1 MPEAGAAPSGPPQ
14 APALAGHHG
23 LLDLRGRTDTG
34 PAPSSP
40 FTMVYPANAVVVVSG
55 LPGSGKSTLLRR
67 TPAQATVIDPRA
79 VHVACEAVMPGWLP
93 YGLYRPWARW
103 RHIRWLYRE
112 LRGDG
117 PLLVHDCGSRPW
129 VRRWMARAAGRR
141 GRPLHLVLLDV
152 GRAEALSGQES
163 RGRRAP
169 RRAFARHHRGLER
182 LLRRL
187 SEAAAAGP
195 SPTPA
200 PSPAAVRPAADG
212 TAEVP
217 AHRSPFLP
225 AWRRP
230 SRWSCSAARPGA
242 LRHGSSPGRPGPR
255 GRPVAEPHAS
265 APEHEPPSAPWVNR
279 WHVALTR
286 ANLL

>member
-1 MPEAGAAPSGPPQ
+1 MHSRGSGVPEAGAAPSGPPQ
-14 APALAGHHG
+14 APALALHRG
-23 LLDLRGRTDTG
+23 LLDLRGRTDTP

-40 FTMVYPANAVVVVSG
+40 FTLAYPANAVVVVSG

-67 TPAQATVIDPRA
+67 APAQATVIDPRA
-79 VHVACEAVMPGWLP
+79 VHVACEAVMPDWLP

-103 RHIRWLYRE
+103 KHIRWLHRE

-169 RRAFARHHRGLER
+169 RRAFARHHRGLDR

-195 SPTPA
+195 PA
-200 PSPAAVRPAADG
+200 TAVRPAADG
-212 TAEVP
+212 AAEVP
-217 AHRSPFLP
+217 AHRTPLP
-225 AWRRP
+225 VPPCVAEAASVVLLGGPTRGLATWEF
-230 SRWSCSAARPGA
+230 ARPPRPPRPAGSGNPR
-242 LRHGSSPGRPGPR
+242 LRSG
-255 GRPVAEPHAS
+255 
-265 APEHEPPSAPWVNR
+265 
-279 WHVALTR
+279 T
-286 ANLL
+286 

>member
-14 APALAGHHG
+14 APALALHGG

-40 FTMVYPANAVVVVSG
+40 FTMTYPANAVVVVSG

-67 TPAQATVIDPRA
+67 APAQATVIDPRA
-79 VHVACEAVMPGWLP
+79 VHVACEAVMPDWLP

-103 RHIRWLYRE
+103 KHIRWLHRE

-169 RRAFARHHRGLER
+169 RRAFARHHRGLDR

-195 SPTPA
+195 P
-200 PSPAAVRPAADG
+200 PAAVRPAADG
-212 TAEVP
+212 
-217 AHRSPFLP
+217 
-225 AWRRP
+225 
-230 SRWSCSAARPGA
+230 
-242 LRHGSSPGRPGPR
+242 
-255 GRPVAEPHAS
+255 
-265 APEHEPPSAPWVNR
+265 APEVTADRTALPVPPCVGEAASVVLLGGP
-279 WHVALTR
+279 TR
-286 ANLL
+286 GLAAWEFARLPRPAGSGTPRLRSGT

>member
-14 APALAGHHG
+14 APVLGLQHG
-23 LLDLRGRTDTG
+23 LLDLRGRNDTP
-34 PAPSSP
+34 PAPSSR
-40 FTMVYPANAVVVVSG
+40 FTLTYPANAVVVVSG

-67 TPAQATVIDPRA
+67 APAQATVIDPRA
-79 VHVACEAVMPGWLP
+79 VHVACEAVMPDWLP

-103 RHIRWLYRE
+103 KHIRWLHRE
-112 LRGDG
+112 LRGEG

-169 RRAFARHHRGLER
+169 RRAFARHHRGLDR

-195 SPTPA
+195 PPA
-200 PSPAAVRPAADG
+200 TVRPAADG
-212 TAEVP
+212 AAEVTADRTP
-217 AHRSPFLP
+217 LP
-225 AWRRP
+225 VPPCVAEAASVVLLGGPTRGLAAWEF
-230 SRWSCSAARPGA
+230 ARPPRPPRPARSGTSR
-242 LRHGSSPGRPGPR
+242 LRSG
-255 GRPVAEPHAS
+255 
-265 APEHEPPSAPWVNR
+265 
-279 WHVALTR
+279 T
-286 ANLL
+286 

>member
-1 MPEAGAAPSGPPQ
+1 MHSTGSGVPEAGAAPSGPPQ
-14 APALAGHHG
+14 APARALHRG
-23 LLDLRGRTDTG
+23 LLDLRGRTDTP

-40 FTMVYPANAVVVVSG
+40 FTLAYPANAVVVVSG

-67 TPAQATVIDPRA
+67 APAQATVIDPRA
-79 VHVACEAVMPGWLP
+79 VHVACEAVMPDWLP

-103 RHIRWLYRE
+103 KHIRWLHRE
-112 LRGDG
+112 LRCDG

-141 GRPLHLVLLDV
+141 SRPLHLVLLDV

-169 RRAFARHHRGLER
+169 RRAFARHHRGLDR

-195 SPTPA
+195 PA
-200 PSPAAVRPAADG
+200 TAVRPAADE
-212 TAEVP
+212 ASEVP
-217 AHRSPFLP
+217 AHRPPLP
-225 AWRRP
+225 VPPCVAEAASVVLLGGPTRGLAAWEF
-230 SRWSCSAARPGA
+230 ARPP
-242 LRHGSSPGRPGPR
+242 RPGRPAGS
-255 GRPVAEPHAS
+255 GT
-265 APEHEPPSAPWVNR
+265 
-279 WHVALTR
+279 TR
-286 ANLL
+286 LRSGT